1 MPENIISELWGIIP
15 TIVYF
20 FVGLILFGLGINLM
34 EKLTPFSVRKE
45 IEEEHN
51 AALGIIIGCGLI
63 GLAIILS
70 AAIK

>member
-1 MPENIISELWGIIP
+1 MTELWGIIP

-20 FVGLILFGLGINLM
+20 FIGLALFGVGINLM

-51 AALGIIIGCGLI
+51 VALGIIIGCGLI
-63 GLAIILS
+63 GLAIVL
-70 AAIK
+70 AAALK